1 MCQSRTNNRNINM
14 LHEICFPFI
23 YKENQLLFSELLEMD
38 WSVSIHLGNIQSLA
52 IEMFSVSR
60 SLSPYIINEIFT
72 QKDDSRYNIETNF

>member
-1 MCQSRTNNRNINM
+1 
-14 LHEICFPFI
+14 
-23 YKENQLLFSELLEMD
+23 MD